1 MDSMSKGASMPARR
15 GDLLITGA
23 MTVFPDGTRLADVR
37 VEAGVI
43 TEIVAGGGLEH
54 KGGDEVHLDGTGLHL
69 IPGVIDPQVHFR
81 SPRLGCRWQDL
92 PSQAARVRG
101 SALEDR

>member
-1 MDSMSKGASMPARR
+1 MDSMHEAVSMPARR

-43 TEIVAGGGLEH
+43 TEVAVGGLE
-54 KGGDEVHLDGTGLHL
+54 
-69 IPGVIDPQVHFR
+69 
-81 SPRLGCRWQDL
+81 
-92 PSQAARVRG
+92 
-101 SALEDR
+101 LEGR